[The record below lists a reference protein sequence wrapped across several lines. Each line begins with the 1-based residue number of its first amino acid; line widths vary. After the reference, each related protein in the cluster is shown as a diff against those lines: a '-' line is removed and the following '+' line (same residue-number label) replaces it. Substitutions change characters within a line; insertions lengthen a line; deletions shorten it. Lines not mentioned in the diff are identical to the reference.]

1 MAAICSSL
9 LLSLPKL
16 IEPHINIDRLASH
29 DPQLAF
35 DEFLLTSKSPLN
47 FKDLATAAMPDH
59 SLYLVSFKKCNI
71 DELSSRILAKMQS
84 TLSYWMYGANGTQR
98 SLPQALVEATAEL
111 RKGKRHLADD
121 SDGENPTIANELKE
135 ASRRSLQYNH
145 TALHAHICLLRSHA
159 RAANI
164 ITNSCS
170 DNLSPFSQKND
181 TVMSWALQTEVA
193 KQLENIALHGTLS
206 AEQMEAARANTRNT
220 VSLDDVIN
228 DNFDKPMDPMD
239 VRGAPPNLEKVV
251 DPENLTDAF
260 PTGEEKEV

>member
-35 DEFLLTSKSPLN
+35 DEFLRTSKSPLN
-47 FKDLATAAMPDH
+47 FKDLATAAMPEDH

-84 TLSYWMYGANGTQR
+84 TLNYWMYGANGTQR
-98 SLPQALVEATAEL
+98 SLPQAFVEANAEL

-135 ASRRSLQYNH
+135 ASRRSLLYNH
-145 TALHAHICLLRSHA
+145 HSSTTYIY
-159 RAANI
+159 I
-164 ITNSCS
+164 
-170 DNLSPFSQKND
+170 
-181 TVMSWALQTEVA
+181 
-193 KQLENIALHGTLS
+193 
-206 AEQMEAARANTRNT
+206 NTT
-220 VSLDDVIN
+220 
-228 DNFDKPMDPMD
+228 
-239 VRGAPPNLEKVV
+239 
-251 DPENLTDAF
+251 T
-260 PTGEEKEV
+260 T